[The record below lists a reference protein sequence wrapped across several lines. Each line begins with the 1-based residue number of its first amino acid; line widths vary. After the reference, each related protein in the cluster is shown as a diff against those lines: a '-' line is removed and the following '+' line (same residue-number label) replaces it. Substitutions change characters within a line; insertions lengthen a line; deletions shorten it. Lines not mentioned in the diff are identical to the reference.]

1 MTHFPALLLCSAP
14 TDRDH
19 ISPGRSWCTT
29 KDNKCPNKKDKCYP
43 FTDKEL
49 LSTLIALGMTINRKC
64 PFENEAQ
71 YKKEQ
76 KGCID
81 RSCKGQGR
89 LRNRT
94 EGQGTLFM
102 LNNCYNQHCDGE
114 SYRKAGTDCST
125 MHGFEWMDSTY
136 RTKWPYSAEADPLS
150 YLMGWDY
157 PFGENDYDGFL
168 KSSYAKED
176 FAKAF
181 ECIGPR
187 GSNKN
192 VWCTGQKKCVK
203 NAKPGA
209 CISCRETVGGTTGC
223 EINGTKYKVYV
234 LVPPLAPVPWQSDL
248 LE

>member
-1 MTHFPALLLCSAP
+1 MTHLPALLLCSAP

-49 LSTLIALGMTINRKC
+49 LSTLIALDMTNNRKC

-71 YKKEQ
+71 FKKEQ
-76 KGCID
+76 AACIKNKCSRAEEGTRYDCYQRNCEGGRYARKG
-81 RSCKGQGR
+81 
-89 LRNRT
+89 
-94 EGQGTLFM
+94 
-102 LNNCYNQHCDGE
+102 
-114 SYRKAGTDCST
+114 GTDCSII
-125 MHGFEWMDSTY
+125 GPLGRFLDSTY
-136 RTKWPYSAEADPLS
+136 RTKWPYSFEADPLS
-150 YLMGWDY
+150 YLMGL
-157 PFGENDYDGFL
+157 ENPDFQHGGDYDGFI

-176 FAKAF
+176 YAKAF
-181 ECIGPR
+181 ECIGD

-209 CISCRETVGGTTGC
+209 CISCRETVGETTGC
-223 EINGTKYKVYV
+223 KINGTQYEVYV
-234 LVPPLAPVPWQSDL
+234 LVPPLAPAPWQSDS

>member
-43 FTDKEL
+43 FTDKDL
-49 LSTLIALGMTINRKC
+49 LSALIALGWSDDSNC
-64 PFENEAQ
+64 PFEAQ
-71 YKKEQ
+71 FKKEQ
-76 KGCID
+76 AACIKNKCSRAEEGTRYDCYQRNCEGGRYARKG
-81 RSCKGQGR
+81 
-89 LRNRT
+89 
-94 EGQGTLFM
+94 
-102 LNNCYNQHCDGE
+102 
-114 SYRKAGTDCST
+114 GTDCSII
-125 MHGFEWMDSTY
+125 GPLGRFLDSTY
-136 RTKWPYSAEADPLS
+136 RTKWPYSFEADPLS
-150 YLMGWDY
+150 YLMGL
-157 PFGENDYDGFL
+157 ENPDFQHGGDYDGFI

-176 FAKAF
+176 YAKAF
-181 ECIGPR
+181 ECIGDGKVGNSAT

-209 CISCRETVGGTTGC
+209 CTSCSESTQHEPQTMGC

-234 LVPPLAPVPWQSDL
+234 PPLASGPCSVAV
-248 LE
+248 

>member
-1 MTHFPALLLCSAP
+1 MTHLPALLLCSAP

-49 LSTLIALGMTINRKC
+49 LSTLIALDMTDNRKC

-76 KGCID
+76 AACIKNKCSYAGED
-81 RSCKGQGR
+81 KDK
-89 LRNRT
+89 
-94 EGQGTLFM
+94 
-102 LNNCYNQHCDGE
+102 LNDCYNYDCDGE
-114 SYRKAGTDCST
+114 RYPRKVGTDCST
-125 MHGFEWMDSTY
+125 MGKWIDSTY
-136 RTKWPYSAEADPLS
+136 HTKWPYSGEADPLS
-150 YLMGWDY
+150 FLMGVDF
-157 PFGENDYDGFL
+157 PVTDSDYDGFL

-181 ECIGPR
+181 ECIGDGKSDWQSAT
-187 GSNKN
+187 GSNTN

-223 EINGTKYKVYV
+223 KINGTQYEVYV